1 MSQSTPGLLPIFR
14 SENQLRLLGHLFLH
28 PDREQTI
35 AELGAATAIAQQ
47 TVSREVERLVRAGLL
62 EDRRQGRM
70 HFVRP
75 NRRNPYFPEL
85 SGLLLKAIGPSSV
98 LSDQLE
104 GIAAIEEAYLF
115 GSWARRYHGEPGQP
129 PGDIDLVVVGEPD
142 VDDVYEACRAAG
154 GTLGQEVNVVIL
166 TPEEWRANRSGFVRQ
181 IRSGP
186 LVPIGD
192 R

>member
-14 SENQLRLLGHLFLH
+14 SENQLRLMGQLFLH

-35 AELGAATAIAQQ
+35 AELEAATAIAQQ

-62 EDRRQGRM
+62 VDRRQGRM

-75 NRRNPYFPEL
+75 NRLSPYFPEL
-85 SGLLLKAIGPSSV
+85 AGLLLKALGPSSV
-98 LSDQLE
+98 LAGELKGMS
-104 GIAAIEEAYLF
+104 GIEEAYLF

-129 PGDIDLVVVGEPD
+129 PGDIDLVVIGEPD
-142 VDDVYEACRAAG
+142 VDDVYEACRVAG
-154 GTLGQEVNVVIL
+154 GILGQGVNVVIL
-166 TPEEWRANRSGFVRQ
+166 TPEEWRASRSGFVRQ
-181 IRSGP
+181 VRSGP

-192 R
+192 S

>member
-1 MSQSTPGLLPIFR
+1 MSQFTPGLLPIFR
-14 SENQLRLLGHLFLH
+14 SENQLRLLGQLFLH

-35 AELGAATAIAQQ
+35 ADLEAATAIAQQ
-47 TVSREVERLVRAGLL
+47 TVSREVGRLVRSGLL

-75 NRRNPYFPEL
+75 SRRNPYFPEL
-85 SGLLLKAIGPSSV
+85 SGLLLKALGPRSV
-98 LSDQLE
+98 LADELE
-104 GIAAIEEAYLF
+104 AVGAIDEAYLF
-115 GSWARRYHGEPGQP
+115 GSWARRYHGEAGLP
-129 PGDIDLVVVGEPD
+129 PGDIDLVVIGEPD
-142 VDDVYEACRAAG
+142 VDDVYEACRRASA
-154 GTLGQEVNVVIL
+154 TLGQEVNVVIL
-166 TPEEWRANRSGFVRQ
+166 TPQEWRANRSGFVRQ